1 MDTQLVED
9 DMTYEEAIAL
19 YPHNEVHIQV
29 DDIVRPMTPAEYEA
43 FIQKQ
48 VEYVPTIEA

>member
-48 VEYVPTIEA
+48 VNYIPE

>member
-48 VEYVPTIEA
+48 VEYVPTTEA